1 MRFTNEELAAAVAE
15 FEAKAAVRV
24 APGFG
29 HNKDITIYGAENEP
43 VQKTSAG
50 DSGLNE
56 PGTE

>member
-29 HNKDITIYGAENEP
+29 HNKDITIYGAEN
-43 VQKTSAG
+43 VTIQKTSAG
-50 DSGLNE
+50 DSGPNE

>member
-29 HNKDITIYGAENEP
+29 HNKDITIYGAED
-43 VQKTSAG
+43 VTIQKTSAG
-50 DSGLNE
+50 DSGSNE

>member
-15 FEAKAAVRV
+15 FEAKAKQRV

-29 HNKDITIYGAENEP
+29 YNKDITIYGTEN
-43 VQKTSAG
+43 VTIQKTSAG
-50 DSGLNE
+50 DTGPNE